1 MIPLAIETL
10 ANGHTLILAANN
22 WGDVKKFVDNSPIPF
37 TGEYVCM
44 SKDMPDNDFFCRL
57 REWAFVCSA
66 LAEYN
71 KKHTKHEQSNNIQD
85 DDIG

>member
-10 ANGHTLILAANN
+10 PNGHIFILAANN
-22 WGDVKKFVDNSPIPF
+22 WGEIKRFVDNAPIPF
-37 TGEYVCM
+37 TGEYVCI
-44 SKDMPDNDFFCRL
+44 SLGLSNDDFFCRL

-71 KKHTKHEQSNNIQD
+71 RKYTPK
-85 DDIG
+85 